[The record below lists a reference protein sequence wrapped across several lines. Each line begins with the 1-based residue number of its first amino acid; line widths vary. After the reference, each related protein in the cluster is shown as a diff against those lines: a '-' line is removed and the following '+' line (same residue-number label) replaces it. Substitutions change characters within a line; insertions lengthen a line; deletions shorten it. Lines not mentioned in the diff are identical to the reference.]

1 MANLSPDEIVFH
13 QASKYGDISQLKNV
27 FSKIANS
34 KDEDGKTPLIN
45 AVERGYLTM
54 IHFLI
59 ENGADVN
66 VQGKTLVDQLH
77 FTMLLFMITMKL
89 QKA

>member
-54 IHFLI
+54 IHILI

-66 VQGKTLVDQLH
+66 V
-77 FTMLLFMITMKL
+77 
-89 QKA
+89 